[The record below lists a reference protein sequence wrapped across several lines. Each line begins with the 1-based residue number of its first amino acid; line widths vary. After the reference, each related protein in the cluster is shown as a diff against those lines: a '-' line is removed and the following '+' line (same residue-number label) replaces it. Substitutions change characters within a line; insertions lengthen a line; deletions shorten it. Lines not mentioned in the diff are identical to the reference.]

1 MLRVILQHLIT
12 VFANKFKDLLFVSMI
27 CLLFICINKVYFV
40 NTVEP
45 LLAKTFYK
53 GTPPCGANSS
63 SNQTFIIFILWAVS
77 YFSFQ
82 SG

>member
-12 VFANKFKDLLFVSMI
+12 VFANKFKDLLFVSI
-27 CLLFICINKVYFV
+27 VCFLLLCIDKTYFV
-40 NTVEP
+40 KP
-45 LLAKTFYK
+45 LQAKTFHK
-53 GTPPCGANSS
+53 GTPPCGPNSS
-63 SNQTFIIFILWAVS
+63 SNQTFIILILWAVS

>member
-12 VFANKFKDLLFVSMI
+12 VFANKFKDLLFVSMF
-27 CLLFICINKVYFV
+27 CFLFLCINKVYFV
-40 NTVEP
+40 KP
-45 LLAKTFYK
+45 LQANK
-53 GTPPCGANSS
+53 GTPPCGPNSS

>member
-12 VFANKFKDLLFVSMI
+12 VFANKFKDLLFVSI
-27 CLLFICINKVYFV
+27 FCFLFLCIDKIYFV
-40 NTVEP
+40 KP
-45 LLAKTFYK
+45 LVAKTFHQR
-53 GTPPCGANSS
+53 TPPCGANSS
-63 SNQTFIIFILWAVS
+63 SNQTFIILILWAVS